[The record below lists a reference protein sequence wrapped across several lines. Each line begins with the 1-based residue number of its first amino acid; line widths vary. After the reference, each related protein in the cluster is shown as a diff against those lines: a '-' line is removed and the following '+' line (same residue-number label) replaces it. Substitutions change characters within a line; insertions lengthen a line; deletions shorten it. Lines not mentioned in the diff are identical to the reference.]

1 MSRRKYRL
9 KIGAGEQMNVSP
21 RMRATIEALF
31 VTLLWSSSYVLTK
44 IGLYDVPPL
53 TLVGFRY
60 LIASLILLP
69 IAISRG
75 EHRTI
80 SGVVWLRL
88 GLLGLLGYTVA
99 QGLQGVGLY
108 YLPSVSVT
116 LILNFTPILVL
127 LLDRAVTGGT
137 PRRDQVAGMT
147 LVLLAASLFFSDQLI
162 EYNLL
167 GFIFTF
173 ISGIGWAGYMV
184 VGKVLFQASE
194 ISALGNTAFSMTLG
208 TVFISS
214 SAYFI
219 EGVSFIPLSGWLVI
233 IWLGVVNT
241 ALAFFLWNHAL
252 ETIEAFEL
260 SVLQNTMLIQI
271 TILSFVFLGETL
283 HPVKYIYLAL
293 VFIGVYVVQSRRS
306 PGTV

>member
-1 MSRRKYRL
+1 
-9 KIGAGEQMNVSP
+9 MNVNP
-21 RMRATIEALF
+21 RMRATIEALL

-53 TLVGFRY
+53 TLVGCRY

-69 IAISRG
+69 IAICKG

-80 SGVVWLRL
+80 SRNSWWKL
-88 GLLGLLGYTVA
+88 GLLGLLGYTIA
-99 QGLQGVGLY
+99 QGLQCVGLY

-127 LLDRAVTGGT
+127 GFNRVVSGGV
-137 PRRDQVAGMT
+137 PSKDQLAGMT
-147 LVLLAASLFFSDQLI
+147 LVLLAASLFFSDQII
-162 EYNLL
+162 EYNLH
-167 GFIFTF
+167 GFVFTF
-173 ISGIGWAGYMV
+173 ISGMGWAGYMV
-184 VGKVLFQASE
+184 AGKILFKSTE
-194 ISALGNTAFSMTLG
+194 ISALGNTAFSMAMG
-208 TVFISS
+208 TALLSS

-219 EGVSFIPLSGWLVI
+219 EGASLISIPGWLII

-252 ETIEAFEL
+252 ETLEAFEL

-271 TILSFVFLGETL
+271 TILSFLFLGEIF

-293 VFIGVYVVQSRRS
+293 VFIGVYIVQSRKV
-306 PGTV
+306 P

>member
-1 MSRRKYRL
+1 
-9 KIGAGEQMNVSP
+9 MNVSL
-21 RMRATIEALF
+21 RMRATVEALL

-44 IGLYDVPPL
+44 IGLVDVPPL

-69 IAISRG
+69 IAISKG
-75 EHRTI
+75 EHRAI
-80 SGVVWLRL
+80 SGNTWWKL

-99 QGLQGVGLY
+99 QGLQCVGLY

-127 LLDRAVTGGT
+127 LLNRVVTGGV
-137 PRRDQVAGMT
+137 PSRDQIIGMAI
-147 LVLLAASLFFSDQLI
+147 VLLAASLFFGDQII

-173 ISGIGWAGYMV
+173 ISGIGWAGYLV
-184 VGKVLFQASE
+184 AGKVLFKVTE
-194 ISALGNTAFSMTLG
+194 ISALGNTAFSMAMG
-208 TVFISS
+208 TALLTS
-214 SAYFI
+214 SAYFL
-219 EGVSFIPLSGWLVI
+219 EGVSLIRMSGWLVI
-233 IWLGVVNT
+233 IWLGVINT

-252 ETIEAFEL
+252 ETLEAFEL

-271 TILSFVFLGETL
+271 TVLSFLFLGEIL
-283 HPVKYIYLAL
+283 HPIEYIYLAL
-293 VFIGVYVVQSRRS
+293 VFIGVYIVQSRRV
-306 PGTV
+306 PGAL

>member
-1 MSRRKYRL
+1 
-9 KIGAGEQMNVSP
+9 MNVTP
-21 RMRATIEALF
+21 RMRATFEALL

-44 IGLYDVPPL
+44 IGLSDVPPL

-69 IAISRG
+69 IAIRKG

-80 SGVVWLRL
+80 SRNSWWKL
-88 GLLGLLGYTVA
+88 GLLGLLGYTIA
-99 QGLQGVGLY
+99 QGLQCVGLY

-127 LLDRAVTGGT
+127 VLNRVVSGGI
-137 PRRDQVAGMT
+137 PRKDQLAGMT
-147 LVLLAASLFFSDQLI
+147 LVLLAASLFFRDQII
-162 EYNLL
+162 EYNLQ
-167 GFIFTF
+167 GFVFTF

-184 VGKVLFQASE
+184 AGKILFKSTE
-194 ISALGNTAFSMTLG
+194 VSALGNTAFSMAMG
-208 TVFISS
+208 TALLSS

-219 EGVSFIPLSGWLVI
+219 EGVRLISIPGWLII

-252 ETIEAFEL
+252 ETLEAFEL

-271 TILSFVFLGETL
+271 TILSFLFLGETF

-293 VFIGVYVVQSRRS
+293 VFIGVYIVQSRKV
-306 PGTV
+306 PGTVYARR